1 MPDKSLNKIKQL
13 ISDLGRKRLGGVPEG
28 FDALLLREVLDAA
41 SGGRT
46 ILHIARDDKRMAQLA
61 EALRFFAGEVEVLTL
76 PAWDCLPYDRV
87 SPIAEVTARRVETLT
102 TLAENKA
109 PNSGADGGRIVLTT
123 AAAMM
128 QRVPTV
134 DAMRQGKLALKTDQ
148 EYPRADL
155 TAYFERMG
163 YNRAEQVIEPGD
175 YAVRGDIVDI
185 FAPGMKEPVRIDFFG
200 DEVESIRRFDVESQR
215 TVGRVQEIALLPVG
229 EVYLDPDSI
238 SRFRSQYRELFGA
251 VAQNDPLYES
261 ISAGLKYGGME
272 HWLPLFHDGLDTVFA
287 YLPETLISLDHQV
300 DEVIENRLEMIDDYY
315 QARLNI
321 KGGGLSGDSVYK
333 PVPPE
338 RLYLDH
344 DEFNRMLAGR
354 VVLELSPYVEEENA
368 ERGIFD
374 MGARAGRDFGDI
386 RARAD
391 VNLYDELR
399 DFISAQRG
407 KNNKV
412 VIASYSDGSRDRM
425 VSVLREHGVSKVVTA
440 ECWEDITDD
449 LGPEHLAVVILDLE
463 HGFRRDGLWFVSE
476 QDILGDRMSRP
487 GGRRRKAENFLREAS
502 EIAEGDLVVH
512 IEHGI
517 GRYLGLKTVTAGGA
531 PHDCL
536 ELEYDGGDKLFV
548 PVENIEV
555 LSRYGSDEGL
565 AILDRLG
572 GVAWQAR
579 KAKLRERIRDMADK
593 LIKVAAQRH
602 LRKGAVMTVP
612 EGTYDEFCSRFPF
625 AETEDQ
631 ARAIHDTIGDLAA
644 GKPMDRLVCGD
655 VGFGKT
661 EVALRAAFVAVMT
674 GKQVAIV
681 APTTLL
687 CRQHYL
693 TFKERFEGLPVRVE
707 QLSRLVTGKNAK
719 LVKDNLE
726 SGHVDII
733 CGTHALLGQGV
744 KFHDLGLL
752 IVDEEQ
758 HFGVKHK
765 ERLKELK
772 SDVHVLTL
780 TATPIPRTLQLAL
793 TGVKELSIIATPPVD
808 RLAVR
813 TYITPYDPV
822 VVREAILRE
831 RHRGGQIFYVCPR
844 VSDISRVAKELDTL
858 VPEIKYDIA
867 HGQMGARDLEQV
879 MTDFVER
886 KFDLLLATNI
896 IESGIDVP
904 NANTMILHRAD
915 MFGLAQLYQL
925 RGRIGRSK
933 QRAYAYLTLPNGK
946 KLTATAMKRL
956 EVMQTLD
963 SLGAGFNLASHDL
976 DIRGAGNLLGEEQS
990 GHIKEVGIELYQQ
1003 MIEEAVAEAKG
1014 EIEDAA
1020 EAAFV
1025 PQINIG
1031 MPVLIPDRYV
1041 PDLGVRLGLY
1051 RRLSEL
1057 RSREEVDQF
1066 GAEMIDRFGKLPK
1079 EVENLLDVVTIKQW
1093 CRAANIEKLDAGPKG
1108 ALITLHNNE
1117 FPNPQG
1123 LIGFIQ
1129 QQVGVARLRPDHKI
1143 VYSAGWDGPTDRL
1156 EGVKRLMRRLSDI
1169 AAKA

>member
-1 MPDKSLNKIKQL
+1 MNKLQEI
-13 ISDLGRKRLGGVPEG
+13 ISAKGRKRLCGVPEG
-28 FDALLLREVLDAA
+28 ADALLLRELLDASA
-41 SGGRT
+41 NNAT
-46 ILHIARDDKRMAQLA
+46 ILHVVRDDKRMSQLA
-61 EALRFFAGEVEVLTL
+61 EALAFFAGEVEVLTL

-102 TLAENKA
+102 TLAEDIEPA
-109 PNSGADGGRIVLTT
+109 SGQGRIVLAT
-123 AAAMM
+123 AAAVM
-128 QRVPTV
+128 QRVPRV
-134 DAMRQGKLALKTDQ
+134 DVMRDGKLTFKSGQ
-148 EYPRADL
+148 EHSRADL
-155 TAYFERMG
+155 TGYFDRMG
-163 YNRAEQVIEPGD
+163 YNRAEQVMEPGD

-185 FAPGMKEPVRIDFFG
+185 FAPGMKEPVRLDFFG
-200 DEVESIRRFDVESQR
+200 DEIESIRRFDVETQR
-215 TVGRVQEIALLPVG
+215 TVGRINEIALLPVG
-229 EVYLDPDSI
+229 EVFLDQESI
-238 SRFRSQYRELFGA
+238 SRFRSGYRELFG
-251 VAQNDPLYES
+251 VVSQTDPLYES
-261 ISAGLKYGGME
+261 ISNGLKYGGME
-272 HWLPLFHDGLDTVFA
+272 HWLPLFHDGMDTVFA
-287 YLPETLISLDHQV
+287 YLPDVTVSFDHQYG
-300 DEVIENRLEMIDDYY
+300 EVIENRLEMIDDYY

-321 KGGGLSGDSVYK
+321 KGGGLSGDNVYK

-338 RLYLDH
+338 RLYLDQA
-344 DEFNRMLAGR
+344 EFDRMLNER
-354 VVLELSPYVEEENA
+354 TVLELSPYYEEESA
-368 ERGIFD
+368 ERAVFD
-374 MGARAGRDFGDI
+374 MGARPGRDFGDV

-391 VNLYDELR
+391 TNLYDELR
-399 DFISAQRG
+399 DFISAQRE
-407 KNNKV
+407 KNQQV
-412 VIASYSDGSRDRM
+412 VIAAYSDGSRDRM
-425 VSVLREHGVSKVVTA
+425 VSVLREHGVAKVVTA

-449 LGPEHLAVVILDLE
+449 LTPEQLAVVILDLE
-463 HGFRRDGLWFVSE
+463 HGFRREGLWVLSE

-502 EIAEGDLVVH
+502 EISEGDLVVH
-512 IEHGI
+512 LDHGI
-517 GRYLGLKTVTAGGA
+517 GRYLGLRTVTAGGA

-555 LSRYGSDEGL
+555 LSRYGSDEGVS
-565 AILDRLG
+565 ILDKLG

-579 KAKLRERIRDMADK
+579 KAKLRERIRDMAGK
-593 LIKVAAQRH
+593 LIKVAAERH
-602 LRKGAVMTVP
+602 LRKGAALTAP
-612 EGTYDEFCSRFPF
+612 EGSYDEFCASFPF

-631 ARAIHDTIGDLAA
+631 ARAIRDTLDDLAA

-661 EVALRAAFVAVMT
+661 EVALRAAFAAVMS

-693 TFKERFEGLPVRVE
+693 TFKQRFDGLPVRVE

-726 SGHVDII
+726 SGHVDIV
-733 CGTHALLGQGV
+733 CGTHALLGNGV
-744 KFHDLGLL
+744 KFKDLGLL
-752 IVDEEQ
+752 IIDEEQ

-772 SDVHVLTL
+772 TDVHVLTL

-844 VSDISRVAKELDTL
+844 VNELGRVAKELETL
-858 VPEIKYDIA
+858 VPEIKFDVA

-879 MTDFVER
+879 MTDFTDR

-904 NANTMILHRAD
+904 NANTMIIHRAD

-946 KLTATAMKRL
+946 KLTATALKRL

-1014 EIEDAA
+1014 EIEADDVAS
-1020 EAAFV
+1020 FV
-1025 PQINIG
+1025 PQINVG

-1051 RRLSEL
+1051 RRISEL

-1066 GAEMIDRFGKLPK
+1066 AAEMIDRFGKLPK

-1093 CRAANIEKLDAGPKG
+1093 CRTSNVEKLDAGPKG
-1108 ALITLHNNE
+1108 ALITLRNNE
-1117 FPNPQG
+1117 FPNPAG
-1123 LIGFIQ
+1123 LVGFIQ

-1143 VYSAGWDGPTDRL
+1143 VYAAGWDGPTDRL
-1156 EGVKRLMRRLSDI
+1156 EGLKRLMRRLADI

>member
-1 MPDKSLNKIKQL
+1 MTKIQE
-13 ISDLGRKRLGGVPEG
+13 IIASRGRKRLGGVPEG
-28 FDALLLREVLDAA
+28 YDALLLRELIDAA
-41 SGGRT
+41 GGNAT
-46 ILHIARDDKRMAQLA
+46 ILHIALDDKRMAQLA
-61 EALRFFAGEVEVLTL
+61 EALRFFAGEIEVLTL

-102 TLAENKA
+102 ILAEGTKPRN
-109 PNSGADGGRIVLTT
+109 DMGRIVLTT
-123 AAAMM
+123 VAAAL
-128 QRVPTV
+128 QRVPTLEV
-134 DAMRQGKLALKTDQ
+134 MKRGRMALKVG
-148 EYPRADL
+148 EEHSRPDL
-155 TAYFERMG
+155 TTYFERMG
-163 YNRAEQVIEPGD
+163 YNRAEQVMEPGD

-185 FAPGMKEPVRIDFFG
+185 FAPGMTEPVRLDFFG
-200 DEVESIRRFDVESQR
+200 DELESIRRFDVESQR
-215 TVGRVQEIALLPVG
+215 TVGRADNITLLPVG

-238 SRFRSQYRELFGA
+238 SRFRSNYRELFGV
-251 VAQNDPLYES
+251 VAQADPLYES
-261 ISAGLKYGGME
+261 ISSGLKYGGME
-272 HWLPLFHDGLDTVFA
+272 HWLPLFHDGLDTIFA
-287 YLPETLISLDHQV
+287 FVPDVMVSLDHQI
-300 DEVIENRLEMIDDYY
+300 DDVIGNRLEMIDDYY

-321 KGGGLSGDSVYK
+321 KGGGLGGDNIYK
-333 PVPPE
+333 PVPTE
-338 RLYLDH
+338 RLYLDRA
-344 DEFNRMLAGR
+344 EFDRMLSDR
-354 VVLELSPYVEEENA
+354 VVLEFSPYVEEESA
-368 ERGIFD
+368 KRGSFD
-374 MGARAGRDFGDI
+374 MGARAGRDFGDA

-391 VNLYDELR
+391 LNLYDELR

-407 KNNKV
+407 KNNQV
-412 VIASYSDGSRDRM
+412 VIAAYSDGSRDRM
-425 VSVLREHGVSKVVTA
+425 VSVLREHGVGKVVLA

-449 LGPEHLAVVILDLE
+449 LTPDQLAVVILDLE
-463 HGFRRDGLWFVSE
+463 RGFRRDGLWFLSE
-476 QDILGDRMSRP
+476 QNILGDRMSRP
-487 GGRRRKAENFLREAS
+487 GGRKRKAENFLREAS
-502 EIAEGDLVVH
+502 EISEGDLVVH
-512 IEHGI
+512 LDHGI

-565 AILDRLG
+565 SILDRLG

-579 KAKLRERIRDMADK
+579 KAKLRERIRDMAEK
-593 LIKVAAQRH
+593 LIKIAAARH
-602 LRKGAVMTVP
+602 LRKGESIVVP
-612 EGTYDEFCSRFPF
+612 EGAYDEFCARFPF

-631 ARAIHDTIGDLAA
+631 ARAIRDTLDDLAA

-661 EVALRAAFVAVMT
+661 EVALRAAFAAVMA

-687 CRQHYL
+687 CRQHHI
-693 TFKERFEGLPVRVE
+693 TFRQRFDGLPVRVE

-719 LVKDNLE
+719 LIKDNLA
-726 SGHVDII
+726 SGHVDIV
-733 CGTHALLGQGV
+733 CGTHALLSDGV
-744 KFHDLGLL
+744 KFKDLGLL
-752 IVDEEQ
+752 IIDEEQ
-758 HFGVKHK
+758 HFGVRHK

-772 SDVHVLTL
+772 ADVHVLTL
-780 TATPIPRTLQLAL
+780 TATPIPRTLQMAL
-793 TGVKELSIIATPPVD
+793 TGVKELSVIATPPID

-844 VSDISRVAKELDTL
+844 VSELGRIAKELETL
-858 VPEIKYDIA
+858 VPEIRFDVA

-879 MTDFVER
+879 MTDFTDR

-904 NANTMILHRAD
+904 NANTMIIHRAD

-933 QRAYAYLTLPNGK
+933 QRAYAYLTLPHGK
-946 KLTATAMKRL
+946 RLTATALKRL

-1014 EIEDAA
+1014 EIDAT
-1020 EAAFV
+1020 ETTFV
-1025 PQINIG
+1025 PQINVG

-1057 RSREEVDQF
+1057 RTREEVDQF
-1066 GAEMIDRFGKLPK
+1066 AAEMIDRFGKLPK

-1093 CRAANIEKLDAGPKG
+1093 CRTANVEKLDAGPKG
-1108 ALITLHNNE
+1108 ALITLRNNE
-1117 FPNPQG
+1117 FPNPAG

-1129 QQVGVARLRPDHKI
+1129 QQVGTARLRPDHKI
-1143 VYSAGWDGPTDRL
+1143 VYAAGWDGPTDRL
-1156 EGVKRLMRRLSDI
+1156 DGVKRLMRRLSDI
-1169 AAKA
+1169 AEKTT